1 MRVLLTTDLHLSLP
15 WFEWL
20 IAKGP
25 AFDLVC
31 IAGDLLD
38 LCNEEPKPKQVAQ
51 VQGHLRDL
59 ASKTNVALCSGNHD
73 SFGLSCQRLAVRR
86 IHGSSN

>member
-1 MRVLLTTDLHLSLP
+1 MKILLTSDLHLSLP

-31 IAGDLLD
+31 VAGDFLD
-38 LCNEEPKPKQVAQ
+38 LFKEPKPKQVAQ
-51 VQGHLRDL
+51 VQGHLRNL
-59 ASKTNVALCSGNHD
+59 AS
-73 SFGLSCQRLAVRR
+73 
-86 IHGSSN
+86 